1 MIRLPVLSADAAI
14 VVAVD
19 RAHWVRLL
27 ASTLAGVS
35 PQQCDEIDDV
45 FAWSDLCLA

>member
-27 ASTLAGVS
+27 ASTLPGVS
-35 PQQCDEIDDV
+35 PRQRNEIDDV
-45 FAWSDLCLA
+45 FARPDQCLA

>member
-1 MIRLPVLSADAAI
+1 MICLPILSADAAV
-14 VVAVD
+14 VVALD

-35 PQQCDEIDDV
+35 PRQRDEIDDV
-45 FAWSDLCLA
+45 FARPDLCLA